1 MATKGCYILS
11 RLAFIF
17 LLLFLLWQKWHLS
30 NRLPW
35 NRGYIYRD
43 CVLLLIFTSPVRHLF
58 KERKWVMVTSHD
70 MNDLICLKLLHAIF
84 FFFFVTALSLPQP
97 NRQEEGK
104 CYFTTQT
111 RWAHYWETDRKCPK
125 EKKRC
130 SHSSSSSM
138 HAADYQ
144 CCCCW
149 SKKKKNLAGASSLIY
164 FYPHH
169 YLIFGYKHTDC
180 ATR

>member
-84 FFFFVTALSLPQP
+84 FFFLWQPFHFLSLIDRRKGSVISQHKHV
-97 NRQEEGK
+97 EHITGK
-104 CYFTTQT
+104 LIENAQ
-111 RWAHYWETDRKCPK
+111 
-125 EKKRC
+125 KKRKDAHIHPRPPC
-130 SHSSSSSM
+130 MLQTIS
-138 HAADYQ
+138 AVVAEV
-144 CCCCW
+144 
-149 SKKKKNLAGASSLIY
+149 KKKKTLQVPPL
-164 FYPHH
+164 
-169 YLIFGYKHTDC
+169 
-180 ATR
+180 